1 MPLSRVKN
9 KLYTKAIMNRPS
21 VLLVFGGESSEH
33 DISLSSA
40 RNVYAA
46 IDDKLFHVD
55 PVYIDRH
62 GKWWLL
68 KSFGQ
73 EVSLEGAVQ
82 LVPALGAASFL
93 TLPYNRIIRPDVI
106 LPILHGKNGEDG
118 AIQGLARLLHI
129 PIVGC
134 DMEASSLCM
143 DKVATKVI
151 LAHHGIDVV
160 PYETHRDGQ
169 PTPDGDALAER
180 LGFPLFVKPARSGS
194 SIGVSRVAHA
204 EQLTDALAAAH
215 EHDSVALIEKGV
227 TARELEVAVLGNPPR
242 HEISKVGEIH
252 PDGDF
257 YSYDAKYAAA
267 SMSGVIVPAVIEAS
281 QAEHIRKIASRVYE
295 LLGCEGMA
303 RVDFFLTGAGKLYVN
318 EVNTIPGFTNISMYP
333 KLWQASGVSYTK
345 LIERLIR
352 LALKKNR

>member
-1 MPLSRVKN
+1 MS
-9 KLYTKAIMNRPS
+9 RPS

-46 IDDKLFHVD
+46 IDNTQFHVE
-55 PVYIDRH
+55 PVYIDKH

-68 KSFGQ
+68 ESFGQ

-82 LVPALGAASFL
+82 LVPALGVASFV
-93 TLPYNRIIRPDVI
+93 TLPYNRIIKPDVI

-134 DMEASSLCM
+134 DMEASSVCM
-143 DKVATKVI
+143 DKITTKVI
-151 LAHHGIDVV
+151 LAHNGIEVV
-160 PYETHRDGQ
+160 PYEAHHVGQ
-169 PTPDGDALAER
+169 PEPDSTTLEER
-180 LGFPLFVKPARSGS
+180 LGFPLFIKPARSGS
-194 SIGVSRVAHA
+194 SIGVSRVTSA
-204 EQLTDALAAAH
+204 EQLAEALATAH
-215 EHDSVALIEKGV
+215 EHDTVALIEKGMV
-227 TARELEVAVLGNPPR
+227 ARELEVAVLGNPP
-242 HEISKVGEIH
+242 HHTTSKVGEIH

-257 YSYDAKYAAA
+257 YSYDAKYAAS
-267 SMSGVIVPAVIEAS
+267 SMSGVIVPANLDSGLA
-281 QAEHIRKIASRVYE
+281 HTIRKTAERAYE

-303 RVDFFLTGAGKLYVN
+303 RVDFFLTEGGVLYVN

-333 KLWQASGVSYTK
+333 KLWQASGVTYSK
-345 LIERLIR
+345 LIEKLIR
-352 LALKKNR
+352 LALHKKH